1 MFLHYNIRFLREVV
15 KMVKFC
21 FAVLDPVENFDGW
34 NILLS
39 ISIIILSSKLFD
51 YEPIVLYLKKTK

>member
-1 MFLHYNIRFLREVV
+1 
-15 KMVKFC
+15 MVEFC

-39 ISIIILSSKLFD
+39 ISIIILSLKLFD
-51 YEPIVLYLKKTK
+51 YEPIES